1 MWLRKNWLE
10 CKKVKT
16 LNSCW
21 KKVDLLKFFR
31 AVLQFLTTADAVAID
46 RCMNFIHFY
55 FFCIEIV
62 FTFLLWW
69 GIFYLDNIKF
79 FFLDVAFSTMITFST
94 SSDVVTTTTTS
105 LLLPFPCKTS
115 YSFYHEQ
122 FSPILFHWWYF
133 LPWRYYFCIMMLH
146 FLPWCCLFYLNW
158 CHFLSSCCIFY
169 HDLAFSTLIKWYPTF
184 TTKFLTLTKHYSI
197 LIKHYSTLITFSA
210 LMLHFS
216 SLIQH
221 FIPWWH
227 FLPLRCKMWLNLSI
241 LIVY

>member
-10 CKKVKT
+10 FKKVKI

-31 AVLQFLTTADAVAID
+31 AVLLFLTTADAVAID

-105 LLLPFPCKTS
+105 LLLPFSLQNKL
-115 YSFYHEQ
+115 Q
-122 FSPILFHWWYF
+122 F
-133 LPWRYYFCIMMLH
+133 LPWTIFTYFVSLMIFSTLTIL
-146 FLPWCCLFYLNW
+146 FL
-158 CHFLSSCCIFY
+158 Y
-169 HDLAFSTLIKWYPTF
+169 HDVAFSTLMLP
-184 TTKFLTLTKHYSI
+184 FLS
-197 LIKHYSTLITFSA
+197 
-210 LMLHFS
+210 
-216 SLIQH
+216 
-221 FIPWWH
+221 
-227 FLPLRCKMWLNLSI
+227 
-241 LIVY
+241 